1 MKKIYI
7 SVPMNGRTNEDIE
20 ISISK
25 MVSIA
30 EAILGEEVE
39 IVNPFNP
46 KTSKEKPIEAI
57 GKSIAKMQ
65 KADLLV
71 GVYNTLD
78 YRGCDVE
85 LYVANAYGIKTIRF
99 DLEFI
104 CPDVIRMR
112 REASGNAS
120 TPFGNTINA

>member
-7 SVPMNGRTNEDIE
+7 SVPMNGRTNEDIQA
-20 ISISK
+20 SIDK
-25 MVSIA
+25 MVA
-30 EAILGEEVE
+30 VTEAILEDKVEV
-39 IVNPFNP
+39 VNPFNP
-46 KTSKEKPIEAI
+46 KTSKDKPIEAI
-57 GKSIAKMQ
+57 GKNIAKMQ

-71 GVYNTLD
+71 GVYNTWD

-112 REASGNAS
+112 REANNPWNSV
-120 TPFGNTINA
+120 PCNTTNE